1 MDEST
6 QLDAEAKL
14 AENHEGTY
22 KAQLIE
28 TLVKHRDDI
37 AFQQQ
42 GFLSPDEYETVENM
56 AKAVDAALIV
66 IGAYKPK
73 PGSGEVSTNDND
85 SGDIGSAS
93 MIHF

>member
-14 AENHEGTY
+14 ADDHEGTY

-28 TLVKHRDDI
+28 TLKKHRDDI

-42 GFLSPDEYETVENM
+42 GFLPPDEYEVMENM
-56 AKAVDAALIV
+56 AKALDSALIV
-66 IGAYKPK
+66 IEAYKP
-73 PGSGEVSTNDND
+73 GNGEVPTDDND